1 MARGQRLAARFEGLL
16 SKLGTSF
23 GEGQL
28 DATLHRDGGRTGPSY
43 NPTILPATDHACIVL
58 WGEFAAEE
66 RAGGLVEDGDSRL
79 EVGATTLDV
88 EPQAGDKVTVGRDD
102 VPGQGRRSD
111 TTGGRA
117 DTVQAEGDIV
127 TAQIRRSGFTIVRQY
142 DRGRS

>member
-1 MARGQRLAARFEGLL
+1 MARGQRLAARFERLL

-79 EVGATTLDV
+79 EVGATTLDI
-88 EPQAGDKVTVGRDD
+88 EPQAGDKVTVGETTYQVKAVEVIRPGG
-102 VPGQGRRSD
+102 VPILYRLKVIS
-111 TTGGRA
+111 
-117 DTVQAEGDIV
+117 
-127 TAQIRRSGFTIVRQY
+127 
-142 DRGRS
+142 